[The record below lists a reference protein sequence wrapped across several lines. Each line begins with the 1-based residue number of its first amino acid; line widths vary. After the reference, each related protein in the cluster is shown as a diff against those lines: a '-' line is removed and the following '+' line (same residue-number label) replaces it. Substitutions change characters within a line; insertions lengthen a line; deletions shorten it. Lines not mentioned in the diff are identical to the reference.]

1 MSDQSKN
8 PFESLPLI
16 QHIREL
22 RRITGGSLSVGWMF
36 DDPAFFLYGL
46 MKWFKPE
53 LVIQTGHLW
62 GKSALIAMEAQ
73 NDGFLAEGMRL
84 EDERENAD
92 RVVEEFVDKN
102 TPQWTRPPK
111 VISIDPF
118 SKNIPN
124 QQAGVEYLKKLYGEG
139 RFEFS
144 PLRSIDF
151 FERESERIK
160 REYHTSRI
168 LGIVDGDHSWAG
180 ALYDMEYLK
189 NLGAQ
194 MIIVDDTI
202 WLPHLGRAVREFAA
216 RNPRYQL
223 LNLTLYTG
231 TAIFWKKLFRAGPP
245 KVKSLGYTGHEIA
258 YVIGGMP
265 LWRFFRWLRRRMR
278 VLGI

>member
-1 MSDQSKN
+1 MPNQPKN
-8 PFESLPLI
+8 PFEPLPLV

-73 NDGFLAEGMRL
+73 NDGFLADGMRL

-102 TPQWTRPPK
+102 TPKWTRSPK

-144 PLRSIDF
+144 PLRSIDY

-160 REYHTSRI
+160 REYHASRI

-189 NLGAQ
+189 NLGAH

-216 RNPRYQL
+216 RNPSYQL

-231 TAIFWKKLFRAGPP
+231 TAIFWKKSYRAGPP
-245 KVKSLGYTGHEIA
+245 KAKSLGYTAHEVA

-265 LWRFFRWLRRRMR
+265 LWRLFRMLRRVMKA
-278 VLGI
+278 LGI